1 MPFDLSR
8 GAPQQIAIVG
18 GGISGLAAAWALAPR
33 HQVTL
38 YEAAPELG
46 GHARTVLA
54 GRTGSQPVDTGFIVF
69 NYANYP
75 HLTGLFR
82 DLDVPVER
90 SDMSFGVSLEGGRLE
105 YALRSGNALFGQ
117 RRNLLRPSFHA
128 MIRDILKFNARAE
141 ATASGRPE
149 LTIAALLAELR
160 LGRAFRDGY
169 LYPICGAIWS
179 TPTSD
184 IGAFPAQA
192 LIRFM
197 RNHALMSAGGQH
209 QWWTVSGGS
218 RSYVTR
224 LRAALRTR
232 GVELR
237 PATPVRSIHRAAG
250 GIRLRA
256 AGAEPVGF
264 DHVILACHA
273 DQALAMLADA
283 TPEERSTLGAVRFQ
297 DNRTVLHRDHRL
309 MPQRPRCWSSWVYRT
324 EAGGAPDRGVG
335 VTYWMNRLQN
345 IPENDPLFVSLNPAR
360 EIPEALIYDEV
371 TFRHPVFDH
380 AALAAQARIAER
392 QGDRNTWF
400 AGAWLRNG
408 FHEDGFASALRIA
421 RRLLP
426 QDASA

>member
-1 MPFDLSR
+1 MPFDVSR
-8 GAPQQIAIVG
+8 SAPQQIAIVG
-18 GGISGLAAAWALAPR
+18 GGISGLAAAWSLSSH

-38 YEAAPELG
+38 FEAAPRLG
-46 GHARTVLA
+46 GHARTVVA
-54 GRTGSQPVDTGFIVF
+54 GRRGDQPVDTGFIVF

-82 DLDVPVER
+82 DLEVPVER
-90 SDMSFGVSLEGGRLE
+90 SDMSFGVSLSGGRLE
-105 YALRSGNALFGQ
+105 YALRSGDALFGQ
-117 RRNLLRPSFHA
+117 RSNLLRPSFHA
-128 MIRDILKFNARAE
+128 MIRDVLRFNARAE
-141 ATASGRPE
+141 AAIRGRPD
-149 LTIAALLAELR
+149 LTIDDLLAQLR

-179 TPTSD
+179 TPASA
-184 IGAFPAQA
+184 IGAFPAEA

-218 RSYVTR
+218 QAYVSR
-224 LRAALRTR
+224 LGAALLAR
-232 GVELR
+232 GVDLR
-237 PATPVRSIHRAAG
+237 PATPIRSIGRTARG
-250 GIRLRA
+250 VTVRA
-256 AGAEPVGF
+256 AGAEPQAF

-283 TPEERSTLGAVRFQ
+283 TPEERVTLGAVRFQ

-309 MPQRPRCWSSWVYRT
+309 MPRRRRCWSSWVYRT
-324 EAGGAPDRGVG
+324 ETAGGPDRSVG

-345 IPENDPLFVSLNPAR
+345 IPLDDPLFVSLNPER
-360 EIPEALIYDEV
+360 DIPEALVYDEV

-380 AALAAQARIAER
+380 AALAAQARIAAM
-392 QGDRNTWF
+392 QGARNTWF

-408 FHEDGFASALRIA
+408 FHEDGFASALRIT